1 MLKIGYKNPDLRL
14 LRANLFNARDDAK
27 AVAAEAEAL
36 IAENPKR
43 SYALVGAGKVYAAIG
58 RHPEAMAA
66 FDRALAVE
74 PEAYVYVN
82 RAQARPTSDSAGRLA
97 DLDAALKLE
106 PDNVDAMLVK
116 AEQLQ
121 GGEDLKG
128 ALALYERAA
137 ALKPDNEHL
146 TVTKAILLYKL
157 GRADEAN
164 KLVAPVRAAAKA
176 PAELNN
182 LCWRKAIAEVMLE
195 SALQDCRAALKL
207 APGDAAYL
215 DSLGMVLL
223 KMGRLDEALIAYNEA
238 VEKRARATSYMGR
251 AFVCQQRGDEAQ
263 ARSDTA
269 EAVKLD
275 ARILTTFDGYGLTR
289 PGQTQTAS
297 Q

>member
-1 MLKIGYKNPDLRL
+1 
-14 LRANLFNARDDAK
+14 
-27 AVAAEAEAL
+27 
-36 IAENPKR
+36 
-43 SYALVGAGKVYAAIG
+43 
-58 RHPEAMAA
+58 
-66 FDRALAVE
+66 
-74 PEAYVYVN
+74 
-82 RAQARPTSDSAGRLA
+82 
-97 DLDAALKLE
+97 
-106 PDNVDAMLVK
+106 
-116 AEQLQ
+116 
-121 GGEDLKG
+121 
-128 ALALYERAA
+128 
-137 ALKPDNEHL
+137 
-146 TVTKAILLYKL
+146 
-157 GRADEAN
+157 
-164 KLVAPVRAAAKA
+164 
-176 PAELNN
+176 
-182 LCWRKAIAEVMLE
+182 MLE

-251 AFVCQQRGDEAQ
+251 AFVYQQRGDEAQ